1 MKDDSMDFLD
11 DLFGDFPDED
21 KTDKKDQHQEK
32 EEVNDDA
39 FDFLNDIEEEPKE
52 TEEPKKEEKPAEPVK
67 AEKPVPNEKA
77 ASESV
82 GEPEPLGEPV
92 PKEEESDI
100 LKETPKETPKSVDE
114 PKAEVK
120 EKKKPEPKKTENKP
134 EKKEE
139 ESIPEPEI
147 EVTVKEE
154 KPKRRTRK
162 TKEKPVLKGDILKDT
177 EELDPSFMQ
186 SLLVLPGDEFKKQM
200 NHIVELMNEIDLPKD
215 LDAANAKIMYS
226 KNFYL
231 GREIDSISFAWHNMY
246 ESLTNKDFGLIKKV
260 KDQARLKTEGTKDD
274 KDAAAM
280 AAIANYTYNGKTID
294 LSQYA
299 NALRAANNFLMNAKE
314 FQKTTGMVL
323 SSFVKLQD

>member
-21 KTDKKDQHQEK
+21 KTDKKDQPQEK
-32 EEVNDDA
+32 EEADDDA

-67 AEKPVPNEKA
+67 AEKTAPDEED

-82 GEPEPLGEPV
+82 GEPEPLGKPV

-100 LKETPKETPKSVDE
+100 SKETPKPVEE
-114 PKAEVK
+114 PKVEVK
-120 EKKKPEPKKTENKP
+120 EKKTESKKADKKP

-139 ESIPEPEI
+139 EPIPEPEI

-231 GREIDSISFAWHNMY
+231 GREIDSVSFAWHNMY

>member
-1 MKDDSMDFLD
+1 M
-11 DLFGDFPDED
+11 
-21 KTDKKDQHQEK
+21 
-32 EEVNDDA
+32 
-39 FDFLNDIEEEPKE
+39 
-52 TEEPKKEEKPAEPVK
+52 
-67 AEKPVPNEKA
+67 
-77 ASESV
+77 
-82 GEPEPLGEPV
+82 
-92 PKEEESDI
+92 
-100 LKETPKETPKSVDE
+100 
-114 PKAEVK
+114 
-120 EKKKPEPKKTENKP
+120 
-134 EKKEE
+134 
-139 ESIPEPEI
+139 
-147 EVTVKEE
+147 KEE

-162 TKEKPVLKGDILKDT
+162 TKEKPVLKGDILKNT

>member
-67 AEKPVPNEKA
+67 AEKPAPAEKA

-82 GEPEPLGEPV
+82 GESEPLGEPV
-92 PKEEESDI
+92 PKEEEPDI
-100 LKETPKETPKSVDE
+100 PKETPKPVEE

-139 ESIPEPEI
+139 EQIPEPEI

-231 GREIDSISFAWHNMY
+231 GREIDSVSFAWHNMY

>member
-21 KTDKKDQHQEK
+21 KTDKKDQPQEK
-32 EEVNDDA
+32 EEADDDA
-39 FDFLNDIEEEPKE
+39 FDFLNDIEKEPKE

-67 AEKPVPNEKA
+67 AEKTAPDKED

-92 PKEEESDI
+92 PKEEEPDI
-100 LKETPKETPKSVDE
+100 SKETPKPVEE
-114 PKAEVK
+114 PKVEVK
-120 EKKKPEPKKTENKP
+120 EKKTESKKADKKP

-139 ESIPEPEI
+139 EPIPEPEI

-215 LDAANAKIMYS
+215 LDAANAKIMCS

-231 GREIDSISFAWHNMY
+231 GREIDSVSFAWHNMY

>member
-39 FDFLNDIEEEPKE
+39 FDFLNDIEEEPKK

-67 AEKPVPNEKA
+67 AEKTAPNEKA

-82 GEPEPLGEPV
+82 GEPEPLGKPV
-92 PKEEESDI
+92 PKEEEPDI
-100 LKETPKETPKSVDE
+100 PKETPKETPKSVDE

-139 ESIPEPEI
+139 EPIPEPEI

>member
-67 AEKPVPNEKA
+67 AEKPAPAEKA

-82 GEPEPLGEPV
+82 GESEPLGEPV
-92 PKEEESDI
+92 PKEEEPDI
-100 LKETPKETPKSVDE
+100 PKETPKSVDE

-120 EKKKPEPKKTENKP
+120 EKKKPEPKKTENKL

-139 ESIPEPEI
+139 EPIPEPEI

-231 GREIDSISFAWHNMY
+231 GREIDSVSFAWHNMY

>member
-21 KTDKKDQHQEK
+21 KTDKKDQPQEK
-32 EEVNDDA
+32 EEADDDA

-67 AEKPVPNEKA
+67 AEKTAPDEED

-92 PKEEESDI
+92 PKEEEPDI
-100 LKETPKETPKSVDE
+100 SKETPKPVEE
-114 PKAEVK
+114 PKVEVK
-120 EKKKPEPKKTENKP
+120 EKKKPEPKKAEKKS

-139 ESIPEPEI
+139 EPIPEPEI

-215 LDAANAKIMYS
+215 LDDANAKIMYS

-231 GREIDSISFAWHNMY
+231 GREIDSVSFAWHNMY

>member
-67 AEKPVPNEKA
+67 AEKTAPNEKA

-82 GEPEPLGEPV
+82 GEPEPLGKPV
-92 PKEEESDI
+92 PKEEEPDI
-100 LKETPKETPKSVDE
+100 PKETPKETPKSVDE

-120 EKKKPEPKKTENKP
+120 EKKKPEPKKTEKKP

-139 ESIPEPEI
+139 EPIPEPEI

>member
-11 DLFGDFPDED
+11 DLFGDFPNED
-21 KTDKKDQHQEK
+21 KTNKKDQPQGKK
-32 EEVNDDA
+32 EADDDA

-67 AEKPVPNEKA
+67 AKKTAPDEEA

-82 GEPEPLGEPV
+82 GEPEPLDEPV
-92 PKEEESDI
+92 PKEESDI
-100 LKETPKETPKSVDE
+100 SKEMSKP
-114 PKAEVK
+114 VK
-120 EKKKPEPKKTENKP
+120 EKKKPEPKKAEKKS

-139 ESIPEPEI
+139 EPIPEPEI

-231 GREIDSISFAWHNMY
+231 GREIDSVSFAWHNMY

>member
-21 KTDKKDQHQEK
+21 KTDKKDQSQEK
-32 EEVNDDA
+32 EEADDDA

-67 AEKPVPNEKA
+67 AEKTAPDEED

-92 PKEEESDI
+92 PKEEEPDI
-100 LKETPKETPKSVDE
+100 SKETPKPVEE
-114 PKAEVK
+114 PKVEVK
-120 EKKKPEPKKTENKP
+120 EKKTESKKADKKP

-139 ESIPEPEI
+139 EPIPEPEI

-231 GREIDSISFAWHNMY
+231 GREIDSVSFAWHNMY

>member
-67 AEKPVPNEKA
+67 AEKTAPNEKA
-77 ASESV
+77 TSESV
-82 GEPEPLGEPV
+82 GEPKPLGNPV

-100 LKETPKETPKSVDE
+100 SKETPKETPKSVDE

-120 EKKKPEPKKTENKP
+120 EKKKPEPKKAENKP

-139 ESIPEPEI
+139 EPIPEPEI

>member
-11 DLFGDFPDED
+11 DLFSDFPDED
-21 KTDKKDQHQEK
+21 KTDKKDQLQEK

-39 FDFLNDIEEEPKE
+39 FDFLNDIEEEPKK
-52 TEEPKKEEKPAEPVK
+52 TEEPKKEDKPAEPVK
-67 AEKPVPNEKA
+67 AEKTAPNEKA

-82 GEPEPLGEPV
+82 GEPEPLGNPV

-100 LKETPKETPKSVDE
+100 SKEMPKETPKSVDE

-120 EKKKPEPKKTENKP
+120 EKKKPEPKKAENKP

-139 ESIPEPEI
+139 EPIPEPEI

>member
-67 AEKPVPNEKA
+67 AEKPAPAEKA

-82 GEPEPLGEPV
+82 GESEPLGEPV
-92 PKEEESDI
+92 PKEEEPDI
-100 LKETPKETPKSVDE
+100 PKETPKPVEE

-139 ESIPEPEI
+139 EQIPEPEI

>member
-21 KTDKKDQHQEK
+21 KTDKKDQPQEK

-52 TEEPKKEEKPAEPVK
+52 TKEPKKEEKPAEPVK
-67 AEKPVPNEKA
+67 AEKTAPNEKA
-77 ASESV
+77 TSESV
-82 GEPEPLGEPV
+82 GEPEPLGNPV

-100 LKETPKETPKSVDE
+100 SKETPKSVDE

-120 EKKKPEPKKTENKP
+120 EKKKPEPKKAENKP

-139 ESIPEPEI
+139 EPIPEPEI

>member
-21 KTDKKDQHQEK
+21 KTDKKDQPQEK
-32 EEVNDDA
+32 EEADDDA

-67 AEKPVPNEKA
+67 AEKTAPDEED

-82 GEPEPLGEPV
+82 GEPEPLGKPV

-100 LKETPKETPKSVDE
+100 SKETPKPVEE
-114 PKAEVK
+114 PKVEVK
-120 EKKKPEPKKTENKP
+120 EKKKPEPKKAEKKS

-139 ESIPEPEI
+139 EPIPEPEI

-231 GREIDSISFAWHNMY
+231 GREIDSVSFAWHNMY

>member
-21 KTDKKDQHQEK
+21 KTDKKDQYQEK

-52 TEEPKKEEKPAEPVK
+52 TEGPKKEEKPAEPVK
-67 AEKPVPNEKA
+67 AEKTAPNEKA

-82 GEPEPLGEPV
+82 GEPEPLGNPV
-92 PKEEESDI
+92 PKEEESDTS
-100 LKETPKETPKSVDE
+100 KETPKETTKSVDE

-120 EKKKPEPKKTENKP
+120 EKKKPEPKKAENKP

-139 ESIPEPEI
+139 EPIPEPEI

>member
-21 KTDKKDQHQEK
+21 KTDKKDQPQEK
-32 EEVNDDA
+32 EEADDDA

-67 AEKPVPNEKA
+67 AEKTAPDEED

-82 GEPEPLGEPV
+82 GEPEPLGKPV

-100 LKETPKETPKSVDE
+100 SKETPKPVEE
-114 PKAEVK
+114 PKVEVK
-120 EKKKPEPKKTENKP
+120 EKKTESKKADKKP

-139 ESIPEPEI
+139 EPIPEPKI

-231 GREIDSISFAWHNMY
+231 GREIDSVSFAWHNMY

>member
-52 TEEPKKEEKPAEPVK
+52 TERPKKEEKPAEPVK
-67 AEKPVPNEKA
+67 AEKTAPNEKA

-82 GEPEPLGEPV
+82 GESEPLGNPV

-100 LKETPKETPKSVDE
+100 SKETPKETTKSVDE

-120 EKKKPEPKKTENKP
+120 EKKKPEPKKAENKP

-139 ESIPEPEI
+139 EPIPEPEI

>member
-11 DLFGDFPDED
+11 DLFGDFPNED
-21 KTDKKDQHQEK
+21 KTNKKDQPQGKK
-32 EEVNDDA
+32 EADDDA

-67 AEKPVPNEKA
+67 AKKTAPDEEA

-82 GEPEPLGEPV
+82 GEPEPLDEPV
-92 PKEEESDI
+92 PKEESDI
-100 LKETPKETPKSVDE
+100 SKEMSKPVEE
-114 PKAEVK
+114 PKVEVK
-120 EKKKPEPKKTENKP
+120 EKKKPEPKKAEKKS

-139 ESIPEPEI
+139 EPIPEPEI

-231 GREIDSISFAWHNMY
+231 GREIDSVSFAWHNMY

>member
-39 FDFLNDIEEEPKE
+39 FDFLNGIEEEPKE

-67 AEKPVPNEKA
+67 AEKPAPAEKA

-82 GEPEPLGEPV
+82 GESEPLGEPV
-92 PKEEESDI
+92 PKEEEPDI
-100 LKETPKETPKSVDE
+100 PKETPKPVEE
-114 PKAEVK
+114 PKVEVK

-139 ESIPEPEI
+139 EQIPEPEI

>member
-52 TEEPKKEEKPAEPVK
+52 TEEPKKEDKPTEPVK
-67 AEKPVPNEKA
+67 EEKTAPNENTT
-77 ASESV
+77 SESV
-82 GEPEPLGEPV
+82 GEPEPLGNPV

-100 LKETPKETPKSVDE
+100 SKETPKETPKSVNE
-114 PKAEVK
+114 SKAEVK
-120 EKKKPEPKKTENKP
+120 EKKKPEPKKAENKP

-139 ESIPEPEI
+139 EPIPEPEI